1 MKTLS
6 IRRDTIIRVAHD
18 AGMTG
23 LRTLLSVLVKTHAGA
38 CGAHVKALADCVHL
52 HPRTVAKYIGVLQR
66 LGFVHEQPA
75 RGRVWR
81 RVVQSD
87 ADTGLIEMEAAMLD
101 QHAHMGDAL
110 GLALLLQALGGG
122 GTFVAK
128 IDDICAAA
136 GASRD
141 TIDRHLR
148 RLQDAGLVAR
158 DRVSRSEYKYR
169 IVLSVPAGPSAKST
183 RLQRADSPAADGKWA
198 RIAEKLRLKWTLG
211 GQACSRH

>member
-18 AGMTG
+18 SGMTG
-23 LRTLLSVLVKTHAGA
+23 LRTLLSILIKTHSGT
-38 CGAHVKALADCVHL
+38 CGAHVKELADCVHL
-52 HPRTVAKYIGVLQR
+52 HPRTVAKYIALLQR

-87 ADTGLIEMEAAMLD
+87 PDAGVIEMDAAMLD
-101 QHAHMGDAL
+101 EHAYLGDAI
-110 GLALLLQALGGG
+110 GLALLLQAIGGG
-122 GTFVAK
+122 GTLVAK
-128 IDDICAAA
+128 VDDICAAA

-148 RLQDAGLVAR
+148 RLRDAGLVAR

-169 IVLSVPAGPSAKST
+169 IVLSVPAGTSAKST

-198 RIAEKLRLKWTLG
+198 KIAEELRLKWTLG
-211 GQACSRH
+211 WPARR

>member
-18 AGMTG
+18 SGMTG
-23 LRTLLSVLVKTHAGA
+23 LRTLLSVLIKTHAGA
-38 CGAHVKALADCVHL
+38 CGAKVKELADCVHL
-52 HPRTVAKYIGVLQR
+52 NPRTVAKYMRVLQR
-66 LGFVHEQPA
+66 LGFVHEQPS

-87 ADTGLIEMEAAMLD
+87 ADVGVIEMDAAMLD
-101 QHAHMGDAL
+101 QHAHLGNAL
-110 GLALLLQALGGG
+110 ALALLLQALEGG
-122 GTFVAK
+122 GTFVAR

-148 RLQDAGLVAR
+148 TLRDAGLVAR

-169 IVLSVPAGPSAKST
+169 VVLGVAAGTSAKST
-183 RLQRADSPAADGKWA
+183 RLQRADSPASAGKWA
-198 RIAEKLRLKWTLG
+198 TIAEELRLNWTLG
-211 GQACSRH
+211 GIHGSRH